1 MWFFVLA
8 IADGVRNYVTLL
20 AWGNRHDGHEPV
32 ALLKNTIREVQ
43 RKVRDPPAAV
53 WRYALSMRFSV
64 DIAARTCGQKKIA
77 CLRYPDK
84 REG

>member
-43 RKVRDPPAAV
+43 RKVRDPP
-53 WRYALSMRFSV
+53 RR
-64 DIAARTCGQKKIA
+64 
-77 CLRYPDK
+77 CLAIRV
-84 REG
+84 EHEIFG